1 MCESVYNLTT
11 VKTLTY
17 KYLLGEFLTGRDEFK
32 SRAHLGDFGS
42 FVDLAENKFRLGC
55 IWISFFTE
63 YLPCFV
69 GSLKIDEL

>member
-32 SRAHLGDFGS
+32 SRAHFGDFGS

-55 IWISFFTE
+55 I
-63 YLPCFV
+63 
-69 GSLKIDEL
+69 